1 MTEEYVNGLRGL
13 EIALRGCES
22 EETSQEMR
30 QTSSLFS
37 FQANSNPPSKPS
49 TEQTMVSTLPSLTA
63 AEQTIVVCSDIVSS
77 LLDAHSKGQTINLNA
92 LKTTIAKKH
101 GSKVVP
107 RLVDIISAVP
117 QESRDLL
124 LPVLRAKPVRT
135 ASGVSAS
142 ILSHLV
148 GEKGDRE
155 QEGEE
160 METSQRETDFLLV
173 SSPRT
178 FQKRYRSQ

>member
-1 MTEEYVNGLRGL
+1 VTEEYVNGLRGL

-22 EETSQEMR
+22 EETSPEMR

-37 FQANSNPPSKPS
+37 FQSNSTPPTQPS
-49 TEQTMVSTLPSLTA
+49 TEQAMVSTVPSLTA

-135 ASGVSAS
+135 ASGVSPS
-142 ILSHLV
+142 RLLFITTLSFER
-148 GEKGDRE
+148 EKGDRE
-155 QEGEE
+155 QEGG
-160 METSQRETDFLLV
+160 RWKL
-173 SSPRT
+173 SSR
-178 FQKRYRSQ
+178 KYEN